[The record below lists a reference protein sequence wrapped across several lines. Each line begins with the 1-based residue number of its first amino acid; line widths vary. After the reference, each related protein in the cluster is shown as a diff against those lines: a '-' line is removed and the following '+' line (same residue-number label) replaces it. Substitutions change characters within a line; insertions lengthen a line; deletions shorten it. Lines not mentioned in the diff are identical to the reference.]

1 MLTCSSKGLYQ
12 SFIYSCFYKILT
24 LVKNCK
30 QGTRKSHIIITHT
43 HQLFLHLPHL
53 LYSPFLSLFPL
64 SFLKDLKTRD
74 TGPGIELALNKY
86 WFGVDR

>member
-12 SFIYSCFYKILT
+12 RFIYSCFYKILT

-53 LYSPFLSLFPL
+53 LYSPFLSLFCARARTHTHTIDC
-64 SFLKDLKTRD
+64 FLT
-74 TGPGIELALNKY
+74 IC
-86 WFGVDR
+86 